1 MTDPSASFN
10 TVMHPTDNRASAG
23 SETPLISLKNVS
35 YTYSTGSLEVHAV
48 NDVSLDVYS
57 GEFLAIVGQSGSGK
71 TTLMNVIGCLSRPTS
86 GEYFFDGE
94 SVADLDSDGLARLR
108 RNALGFVFQNYNL
121 LESATAQENVQIPAN
136 YSGLRQSESAKRA
149 ANLLTE
155 LALGDRLGHR
165 PSELSGGE
173 QQRVAL
179 ARALM
184 NGGRVILAD
193 EPTGAVDS
201 KTSEEII
208 SRLEALTEEGHTV
221 IVVTHNAAV
230 SERADRRVQIL
241 DGRMVSDSGHEQMR
255 PRQVMGAGNGRSID
269 SPVSLSFSALSQAV
283 LTAVRSLRAHLFRT
297 SLTLLG
303 IIIGVLSVVMMMSI
317 GEGAKERVMD
327 SLGALGVNAIEV
339 RPDRTFDPGSAVFR
353 EPPRLYHED
362 ALMIAEK
369 IANVETVVPWKNDYM
384 MMRRSGHRF
393 NGQVRATTQ
402 DAFDIKNLK
411 LAEGT
416 FFNQA
421 HSDQLSPV
429 VVLGSQVRENLFPN
443 GAPAVGAYVLIQDA
457 PFRVIGTL
465 TSSRSGLISFGMDDY
480 SVYVPLATA
489 RVRLFGDEHVSS
501 LQVKTVDVDEIPVTI
516 VAIKQ
521 LLEARHGKQAY
532 AVEDAGQL
540 METRLEVISTVSLV
554 FGGIGAISLLVAGI
568 GVMNIMLVSVAQRT
582 REIGIRMAAGARNG
596 DVLLQFLIE
605 AILVCVVGGL
615 VAVGLAFSAETLVNA
630 FNVPIKVSGEPVL
643 VALSVAIATGLVF
656 GFAPAWRAARLDP
669 AVALAAV

>member
-1 MTDPSASFN
+1 MTDPSASFDSG
-10 TVMHPTDNRASAG
+10 VG

-35 YTYSTGSLEVHAV
+35 YTYSTGALEVHAV

-94 SVADLDSDGLARLR
+94 SVADLDSDGLAGLR

-121 LESATAQENVQIPAN
+121 LESASAQENVQVPAN
-136 YSGLRQSESAKRA
+136 YSGLRRHESAKRA
-149 ANLLTE
+149 ANLLSE

-193 EPTGAVDS
+193 EPTGALDS

-208 SRLEALTEEGHTV
+208 GRLETLTAEGHTV

-230 SERADRRVQIL
+230 AERADRRVQFL
-241 DGRMVSDSGHEQMR
+241 DGRIVSDSGHQQTR
-255 PRQVMGAGNGRSID
+255 PRQVTGTGNSRNID

-317 GEGAKERVMD
+317 GEGAKEQVND
-327 SLGALGVNAIEV
+327 SLGALGVNAIDV

-369 IANVETVVPWKNDYM
+369 ISNVETVVPWKNQYM
-384 MMRRSGHRF
+384 MMRRGGYRH

-421 HSDQLSPV
+421 HSDELAPV
-429 VVLGSQVRENLFPN
+429 VVLGSQARENLFPN

-465 TSSRSGLISFGMDDY
+465 ASTRDALFGFSGDDY
-480 SVYVPLATA
+480 SVYLPLNTG
-489 RVRLFGDEHVSS
+489 RVRLFGDEQVSY
-501 LQVKTVDVDEIPVTI
+501 LQVKALDVDEIPVTI
-516 VAIKQ
+516 AAIEQ
-521 LLEARHGKQAY
+521 LLEVRHGKQGF
-532 AVEDAGQL
+532 AVQDAGQL
-540 METRLEVISTVSLV
+540 MKTRLEVISTVTLV
-554 FGGIGAISLLVAGI
+554 FGGIGTISLLVAGI

-596 DVLLQFLIE
+596 DVLLQFLVE
-605 AILVCVVGGL
+605 AILVCVLGGL
-615 VAVGLAFSAETLVNA
+615 VAVGLAFAAEALVNA

-643 VALSVAIATGLVF
+643 VALTVAVATGLVF

>member
-1 MTDPSASFN
+1 
-10 TVMHPTDNRASAG
+10 MHPTDNRASAG

-121 LESATAQENVQIPAN
+121 LESASAQENVQVPAN
-136 YSGLRQSESAKRA
+136 YSGLRRHESAKRA
-149 ANLLTE
+149 ANLLSE

-193 EPTGAVDS
+193 EPTGALDS

-208 SRLEALTEEGHTV
+208 GRLETLTAEGHTV

-230 SERADRRVQIL
+230 AERADRRVQFL
-241 DGRMVSDSGHEQMR
+241 DGRIVSDSGHQQMR

-269 SPVSLSFSALSQAV
+269 SPVSLSVSALSQAV

-317 GEGAKERVMD
+317 GEGAKEQ
-327 SLGALGVNAIEV
+327 SYGQ
-339 RPDRTFDPGSAVFR
+339 
-353 EPPRLYHED
+353 PR
-362 ALMIAEK
+362 
-369 IANVETVVPWKNDYM
+369 
-384 MMRRSGHRF
+384 
-393 NGQVRATTQ
+393 
-402 DAFDIKNLK
+402 
-411 LAEGT
+411 
-416 FFNQA
+416 
-421 HSDQLSPV
+421 
-429 VVLGSQVRENLFPN
+429 
-443 GAPAVGAYVLIQDA
+443 
-457 PFRVIGTL
+457 
-465 TSSRSGLISFGMDDY
+465 SFG
-480 SVYVPLATA
+480 
-489 RVRLFGDEHVSS
+489 RKCHRG
-501 LQVKTVDVDEIPVTI
+501 
-516 VAIKQ
+516 
-521 LLEARHGKQAY
+521 
-532 AVEDAGQL
+532 
-540 METRLEVISTVSLV
+540 
-554 FGGIGAISLLVAGI
+554 
-568 GVMNIMLVSVAQRT
+568 
-582 REIGIRMAAGARNG
+582 
-596 DVLLQFLIE
+596 
-605 AILVCVVGGL
+605 
-615 VAVGLAFSAETLVNA
+615 
-630 FNVPIKVSGEPVL
+630 
-643 VALSVAIATGLVF
+643 
-656 GFAPAWRAARLDP
+656 AAR
-669 AVALAAV
+669 